1 VFRYADEI
9 FSLGRELMQAV
20 KGEPPHAPKRFRVGV
35 SDALPKL
42 TTYRLIEPALAM
54 QPAFRLHVRIDETE
68 RLLGELA
75 VHAVDLVI
83 ADAPMVPS
91 TRVRVFSHLLGETS
105 MSIYGAAALARTVR
119 RSFPR
124 SLHGAPLLLQTTN
137 TAVRQPLDHW
147 FDVHGIEPTIVGEVE
162 DMAMLQT
169 LGEHGLGLFAA
180 PTVMRKEIC
189 RRYHVAWVGE
199 LDKVREKFYAIS
211 VERRITH
218 PAVRLIADQA
228 QTPPVHLT
236 PRGSTAPW
244 ATPCEIS
251 TPSKPRRSH
260 TIREVAAAFENP
272 RAALFDRQG
281 FDVHAPRGPQGVR
294 RSAGALPLL
303 HIDTTWN
310 FREMIE
316 FRDPLLRRAR
326 LQADRAREREASAAG
341 MNPSTIRAA
350 STRRR

>member
-1 VFRYADEI
+1 MDWLNYHHLLYFWTVATEHSVSKAAAALHVAQPTVSAQVRSLERSLGRKLFERQGRHLVLTTDGEKVFRYADEI

-54 QPAFRLHVRIDETE
+54 QPAFKLHVRIDKTE

-91 TRVRVFSHLLGETS
+91 VRVRAFSHLLGETS

-119 RSFPR
+119 RGFPQ
-124 SLHGAPLLLQTTN
+124 SLHAAPLLLQTTN
-137 TAVRQPLDHW
+137 TAVRQSLDQW
-147 FDVHGIEPTIVGEVE
+147 FDVHRIEPTIVGEVE

-189 RRYHVAWVGE
+189 RRYHVVWVGE

-228 QTPPVHLT
+228 
-236 PRGSTAPW
+236 
-244 ATPCEIS
+244 
-251 TPSKPRRSH
+251 KRR
-260 TIREVAAAFENP
+260 
-272 RAALFDRQG
+272 LF
-281 FDVHAPRGPQGVR
+281 
-294 RSAGALPLL
+294 
-303 HIDTTWN
+303 T
-310 FREMIE
+310 
-316 FRDPLLRRAR
+316 
-326 LQADRAREREASAAG
+326 
-341 MNPSTIRAA
+341 
-350 STRRR
+350 